1 MSAEDRIVAIEGALF
16 AELVKVLDGALR
28 GKRRALARLA
38 AREGVEPGNA
48 LEELGAFPSS
58 SCAALEEG
66 AGLRPAL
73 CTAGTGC
80 PVSEECP
87 LVDESG
93 AESLGSSDLAVLV
106 ASLLRCGLRPMPPC
120 PLEGLGAFRQPI
132 EELLARSPRIA
143 EDAPPRTRTSLTLL
157 DVAERRGGLVGAG
170 SAFLAPGE
178 VESVAAFV
186 PPGASRGEPRL
197 VAVESWLR
205 RAAISEVALVEGLAA
220 PRPLKR

>member
-1 MSAEDRIVAIEGALF
+1 MSPEDRIVAIEGALF

-73 CTAGTGC
+73 CTAGVTC
-80 PVSEECP
+80 PVADECP

-93 AESLGSSDLAVLV
+93 AESLGSSDLASLV

-120 PLEGLGAFRQPI
+120 PLEELGAFRAPI
-132 EELLARSPRIA
+132 EELLARSPRVA
-143 EDAPPRTRTSLTLL
+143 ADGPPRARTSLTLL
-157 DVAERRGGLVGAG
+157 DLAGRRGGLVGA
-170 SAFLAPGE
+170 AKVFLAPGE

-186 PPGASRGEPRL
+186 PPGSSRGEPRL

-205 RAAISEVALVEGLAA
+205 RAAIAEVALVEGLSA
-220 PRPLKR
+220 PRARER